1 MRRESDHMKIDLQ
14 NITKRYGET
23 MILDGVSIQV
33 KQGRLLSIL
42 GSSGAGK
49 TTILKIISGL
59 VRQDEGRVVI
69 NGIDISDCPVEKRN
83 IGYVF
88 QSPLLFPHM
97 TVEENIRFGLEIKKW
112 DSARTQARIAQ
123 LLKLLQIEGLEK
135 RMPSMISGGQ
145 QQRVAIARALAPEPE
160 ILLMDEPF
168 SSLDPTL
175 RYEMGELIKE
185 IQEKCK
191 LTIVFVTHDRNE
203 SLALS
208 HEIAILIDGKVAQID
223 NPKNIYYRP
232 ANKAVAQFMGACNFI
247 LGKIE
252 AGTFYSSIGAL
263 NTDEEDGDKTL
274 FIRPEQIR
282 IDAEGKGF
290 IIKSCK
296 SIGKEVIYTIGTEN
310 LDITVET
317 LGYEIFSVGQQVGLQ
332 FPQDGLYFMTEA

>member
-1 MRRESDHMKIDLQ
+1 MKIDLQ
-14 NITKRYGET
+14 NITKKYGEDK
-23 MILDGVSIQV
+23 ILEDVNIQV
-33 KQGRLLSIL
+33 KEGRLLSIL
-42 GSSGAGK
+42 GASGAGK

-59 VRQDEGRVVI
+59 VRQDEGRVMI
-69 NGIDISDCPVEKRN
+69 DGMDISDCPVEKRN

-112 DSARTQARIAQ
+112 HGGRAKERIGQ

-185 IQEKCK
+185 IQEKCN
-191 LTIVFVTHDRNE
+191 LTVVFVTHDRNE

-208 HEIAILIDGKVAQID
+208 HEIAILIDGKIAQM
-223 NPKNIYYRP
+223 NSPQNIYNKP
-232 ANKAVAQFMGACNFI
+232 CSKAVAQFMGSCNFI
-247 LGKIE
+247 SGKVE
-252 AGTFYSSIGAL
+252 GGTFYSNLGEFKAI
-263 NTDEEDGDKTL
+263 NEQDGEKTL

-282 IDAEGKGF
+282 IDGEGKEF

-296 SIGKEVIYTIGTEN
+296 SMGKEVIYTVGTEN
-310 LDITVET
+310 VELLVET
-317 LGYEIFSVGQQVGLQ
+317 IGHKIFEIGQHVGLL
-332 FPQDGLYFMTEA
+332 FPQGNLHFMMNG